1 MANFSA
7 AAGDGGVSGPTS
19 PTPATPQL
27 PLATVTGT
35 LEGGDRYATHATAG
49 SKGTAIRHSVAQT
62 QGSDTGWNGS
72 NDTTGN
78 RSEVYSETLNLR
90 FAYGGAAGIG
100 QDCDTP
106 SIDESSTDDDRAA

>member
-7 AAGDGGVSGPTS
+7 AAGDGGVSGPTN

-35 LEGGDRYATHATAG
+35 LEGGNRYATNATANL
-49 SKGTAIRHSVAQT
+49 KGTAIRHSVAQT
-62 QGSDTGWNGS
+62 QGGDSWDGS
-72 NDTTGN
+72 NDTTCN

-90 FAYGGAAGIG
+90 MAYGGGAGIG

-106 SIDESSTDDDRAA
+106 SIDESSSDTNRTA

>member
-35 LEGGDRYATHATAG
+35 LEGGNRFATHATAG

-62 QGSDTGWNGS
+62 QGSDSGWNGS

-90 FAYGGAAGIG
+90 FAYGGGAGIG
-100 QDCDTP
+100 QDCDSP
-106 SIDESSTDDDRAA
+106 AIDESSTDDDRAA

>member
-35 LEGGDRYATHATAG
+35 LEGGNRYATHATANQ
-49 SKGTAIRHSVAQT
+49 KGTAIRHSVAQT
-62 QGSDTGWNGS
+62 QGGTSWDGS

-90 FAYGGAAGIG
+90 MAYGGGAGIG
-100 QDCDTP
+100 QDCDSP
-106 SIDESSTDDDRAA
+106 AIDESSSDTNRTA

>member
-90 FAYGGAAGIG
+90 FAYGGGAGIG

-106 SIDESSTDDDRAA
+106 SIDESSSDTNRTA